1 MLIDINRHPSTT
13 QLRQFALSTLIMLP
27 LVTWLWSA
35 RAVPM
40 VFAGAAGVG
49 FLLCGWLRPGLL
61 KPLFIGLSILTW
73 PIGFVV
79 SEVVL
84 LLLFYAVFTPAG
96 LISRLLGR
104 DPLALKADST
114 VKSAWNVKKSETDTS
129 RYYRMS

>member
-1 MLIDINRHPSTT
+1 MLIDINRNPSTT
-13 QLRQFALSTLIMLP
+13 QLRQFALATLIMLP

-40 VFAGAAGVG
+40 MFAGAAGVG
-49 FLLCGWLRPGLL
+49 ILLCGWLRPGLL

-84 LLLFYAVFTPAG
+84 LVLFYAVFAPAG
-96 LISRLLGR
+96 LISRLFRR
-104 DPLALKADST
+104 DPLALKPESA
-114 VKSAWNVKKSETDTS
+114 VKSAWIAKKSETDSS